1 MKHICQ
7 EGNCRKAYTKP
18 GHLKDHV
25 IVCHTREFPYN
36 CTTCGRGFIRPGTY
50 NSHKCNPTDVGVK
63 RSKEENLETGKK
75 IETKSVARKSVVP
88 LEVEGTEVT
97 GDNGGNGLFSCSVCC
112 FSTNVGAV
120 FTSHLTSIEH
130 RRNVSPEELIEPDD
144 NLKEKDEEEECA
156 PHDIDL
162 VVSRSGR
169 KIIPKKFSDDFTVED
184 SKRKIDLSV
193 ERNQKKSR
201 LASPVKPSPTKPSP
215 TKPSPTK
222 TSQAKPSPAKSTPTK
237 PSLTKSN
244 SKLSPEKPCEI
255 CLMKFKDNTRSV
267 IQKLQFLI

>member
-1 MKHICQ
+1 M
-7 EGNCRKAYTKP
+7 
-18 GHLKDHV
+18 
-25 IVCHTREFPYN
+25 
-36 CTTCGRGFIRPGTY
+36 
-50 NSHKCNPTDVGVK
+50 
-63 RSKEENLETGKK
+63 
-75 IETKSVARKSVVP
+75 VP

-144 NLKEKDEEEECA
+144 NLKENYEEEECV
-156 PHDIDL
+156 PPDNDL

-193 ERNQKKSR
+193 ERIQKKSR
-201 LASPVKPSPTKPSP
+201 LASPVKPSP

-222 TSQAKPSPAKSTPTK
+222 TSQAKPSPAKSAPTK
-237 PSLTKSN
+237 PSPTKSN

-267 IQKLQFLI
+267 IQKLQFLILKKISES